1 MDVRFKL
8 GCAVWAYRG
17 WLGEFYPTGSRT
29 SDFLHLYSRR
39 FSTVEGN
46 TTFYAIPDAQTVRR
60 WALETPDDFEFCLKL
75 PREFTHSGLLQ
86 PSIEGTLRFLE
97 HMEGLG
103 DKLGPVF
110 AQLPPNYGPEYLP
123 DLEAFLEA
131 LPENVPL
138 ALEVRHPDWFCEPH
152 ALQLNAILEG
162 LGVGRVILDSRPIYS
177 GDDDP
182 QENSSRRK
190 PKLPVQPIVTAD
202 FTIVRF
208 ISHPVRSRNEA
219 FWPEWANWL
228 EGWLHQ
234 GKRVYFF
241 VHCPIEERSPGTAR
255 DFSHLLEAR
264 GMHVPPLP
272 WDSVEQPPL
281 QLSLF

>member
-46 TTFYAIPDAQTVRR
+46 TTFYAIPDPQTIRR
-60 WALETPDDFEFCLKL
+60 WALETPDNFEFCLKL

-103 DKLGPVF
+103 EKLGPVF
-110 AQLPPNYGPEYLP
+110 AQLPPNYGPEYLS

-138 ALEVRHPDWFCEPH
+138 ALEVRHPDWFGEPH
-152 ALQLNAILEG
+152 AVDLNAILEG
-162 LGVGRVILDSRPIYS
+162 VGVGRGILDSRPIYR
-177 GDDDP
+177 GDADP
-182 QENSSRRK
+182 HENSPRRK
-190 PKLPVQPIVTAD
+190 PELPVQPIVTAD

-219 FWPEWANWL
+219 FLQEWASWL
-228 EGWLHQ
+228 GGWLHQ

-241 VHCPIEERSPGTAR
+241 VHCPLEEQSPGTAR
-255 DFSHLLEAR
+255 DFWNLLDAR
-264 GMHVPPLP
+264 GMCVPPLP